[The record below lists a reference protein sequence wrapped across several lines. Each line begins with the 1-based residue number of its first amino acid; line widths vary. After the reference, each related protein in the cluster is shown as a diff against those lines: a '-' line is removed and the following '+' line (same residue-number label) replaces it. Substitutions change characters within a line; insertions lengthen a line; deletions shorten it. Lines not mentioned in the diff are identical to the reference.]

1 MPHMERVY
9 VQNLSPDTSIH
20 MLSISGNTL
29 HTHCSFFQDKVS
41 YYFLYLKYVSFS
53 IYTHLFKRIL
63 LYII

>member
-1 MPHMERVY
+1 MISICVRFLYSFSPVGMPRMERVF

-41 YYFLYLKYVSFS
+41 KKFPFVNDYF
-53 IYTHLFKRIL
+53 
-63 LYII
+63 